1 MGAGRPRTVAG
12 DSLLRARHG
21 GQGSGGLRASAWRER
36 RHPDAAGRRAC
47 EVGRAVPAAGMSSA
61 DQVDRFRD
69 AARAYFAYAVVY
81 WIGGVYLVWNG
92 VGIAGE
98 ATPSKRAVS
107 VAFWAVV
114 GLVPMLV
121 IPYLL
126 RRSRP
131 WFERWILSRR
141 DFARILALV
150 MAWRALEV
158 LRVVLRSGTATV
170 PAPWGGGIPFRAGAA
185 VFFVVTVAALA
196 LVARAAW
203 APAEERARAD
213 EVLR

>member
-1 MGAGRPRTVAG
+1 MSPAGA
-12 DSLLRARHG
+12 S
-21 GQGSGGLRASAWRER
+21 
-36 RHPDAAGRRAC
+36 
-47 EVGRAVPAAGMSSA
+47 
-61 DQVDRFRD
+61 DRFRS

-81 WIGGVYLVWNG
+81 WIGGVYLVGHG

-98 ATPSKRAVS
+98 VTAARRVAY

-114 GLVPMLV
+114 GLVPMLL

-126 RRSRP
+126 RRPRA

-141 DFARILALV
+141 DFARILSLF

-158 LRVVLRSGTATV
+158 GRVALRPVTAAV
-170 PAPWGGGIPFRAGAA
+170 PAPWGGEIPFRAGAA
-185 VFFVVTVAALA
+185 VFFLVTAVALA

-203 APAEERARAD
+203 AAPEEDRA
-213 EVLR
+213 